1 MSEQL
6 SGYYSTLSEYTS
18 REARFNLVLMVLA
31 KYRDTEE
38 KKAVSAT
45 RQLADQLFVSQRTV
59 QRWAQGGIQSCNVNA
74 EAIINVALDVDPKAA
89 AKVLA
94 KDLDRHR
101 QEILTNIPEYL
112 RPTSERLEFPE
123 VLAQ

>member
-45 RQLADQLFVSQRTV
+45 RQLADQLHVSQRSV

-74 EAIINVALDVDPKAA
+74 EAIIYLAIIVDPLEA
-89 AKVLA
+89 AKILTE
-94 KDLDRHR
+94 DLNRHR
-101 QEILTNIPEYL
+101 QQLLVNIPDSYRPKTPEILEIPG
-112 RPTSERLEFPE
+112 
-123 VLAQ
+123 VLA